1 MSTIK
6 NWTSLIKLS
15 HTLFSLP
22 FAFIGFGL
30 AYLNNPTNLSWI
42 AFIYMLL
49 AVFFARNSA
58 MAFNR
63 YIDRDIDS
71 KNERTKDREIPSNK
85 ISKEK
90 AIVFITIN
98 IFLFIITTYLI
109 NPLAFYL
116 SPIAIIT
123 ILFYSYSKRIT
134 WLCHYILGVG
144 LAIAPIG
151 SYIVLAEQFAMAPLL
166 LSFAVI
172 FWVGGFD
179 ILYALQDEEFDK
191 NENLHSIPQQ
201 FGRRNALTISTF
213 SHIITLIILALFG
226 IMYSNSIIYWTGFA
240 LFSSILIWEHLII
253 KPSDISRIDIA
264 FATMNA
270 SGSVIFAIFTLI
282 DMFYQYL

>member
-1 MSTIK
+1 MDTIK

-30 AYLNNPTNLSWI
+30 AFLNNPTNLSWI

-134 WLCHYILGVG
+134 WLCHYILGIG

-151 SYIVLAEQFAMAPLL
+151 SYIVLAEQFSMAPLL

-191 NENLHSIPQQ
+191 KENLHSIPQQ
-201 FGRRNALTISTF
+201 FGRRNALIISAF
-213 SHIITLIILALFG
+213 SHFITLIILALFG